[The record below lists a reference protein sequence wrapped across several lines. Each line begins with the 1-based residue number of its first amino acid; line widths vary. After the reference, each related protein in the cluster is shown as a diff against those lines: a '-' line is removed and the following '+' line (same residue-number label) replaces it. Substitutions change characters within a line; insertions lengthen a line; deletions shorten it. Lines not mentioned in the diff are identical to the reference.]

1 LRSFV
6 KADVSVTCPF
16 NSAAVENSMKSSLIS
31 ELQTDG
37 LSVHIS
43 VTILSD
49 VSCTDTAH
57 RLESLNVEALIESTM
72 IIHDGSSSYSPSMLV
87 DAVTNIKGDAFTVSN
102 SELIESPSSAPSA
115 SPTTAA
121 PTSSPTANPTP
132 LSYRLCRTRNRNKK
146 KKLCIRTSGC
156 RWITGVHWTKR
167 CQPISN
173 N

>member
-1 LRSFV
+1 
-6 KADVSVTCPF
+6 
-16 NSAAVENSMKSSLIS
+16 MKSSLIS

-37 LSVHIS
+37 LSVDIS

-49 VSCTDTAH
+49 VSCTDAAR
-57 RLESLNVEALIESTM
+57 RLESLNVEALIESTV
-72 IIHDGSSSYSPSMLV
+72 IIRDGLSSYSPSVLV

-115 SPTTAA
+115 SPKTDA

-132 LSYRLCRTRNRNKK
+132 QFYRLCRTRNRNRK

-167 CQPISN
+167 CQPIRN